1 MLSVLSFIPLSGSA
15 AASSTEDDLC
25 AQMLLGLARSEGVLI
40 HEKEEKAKEDLMS
53 LLAAETEE
61 DEKRARFDWFAGKS
75 MLP

>member
-1 MLSVLSFIPLSGSA
+1 
-15 AASSTEDDLC
+15 
-25 AQMLLGLARSEGVLI
+25 MLLGLARSEGVLI